1 MLYQDLSIAAIPA
14 LKKVTVTV
22 TLTLT
27 LTLALTLT
35 LTLLYSIPSRI
46 STNSVLTH
54 CKRDTQH

>member
-22 TLTLT
+22 TLT